1 MFDHQPQCFCE
12 PEDGIGRFTLGIR
25 EIRDSKKRAINV
37 IVTVDKQEFHRK
49 RLILDSECMIPDDQ
63 GVTEEWIVRVDGR
76 EYGPANIETLREW
89 KAEGRVLPANEARR
103 ADTELWSLASEI
115 PGLFNVE
122 ALAAVSASR
131 LTHSASSEQAPPT
144 PLRPRGFGQIL
155 ADTFRIY
162 VRGFLQFLSLA
173 LLVVLPSV
181 CAQLTAMWMQTG
193 KASDADPRVLA
204 AGGFAFLMFIFS
216 MAMWPVYVA
225 GVQIITVEIAAGR
238 RTGFFAALNDA
249 VRFWPRVAAL
259 CIFVYGVFFLLIVFA
274 FLIAAMIIAGSSSVF
289 VILLALALLG
299 LQVWMFGRF
308 FVNVLFW
315 QQFAV
320 LENAGVID
328 SLRESR
334 NLARSGRELS
344 WFQRPLWRGALLVS
358 IWTAFVLAITLGP
371 EWSTLRHY
379 FNELTTT
386 QDPQALLQQLTATQ
400 QAHGFD
406 IFHFALNLL
415 KGILQPLLGIA
426 FVVLYFDSKSDRHG
440 DPDSAH
446 RDRY

>member
-1 MFDHQPQCFCE
+1 
-12 PEDGIGRFTLGIR
+12 
-25 EIRDSKKRAINV
+25 
-37 IVTVDKQEFHRK
+37 
-49 RLILDSECMIPDDQ
+49 MIPDDQ
-63 GVTEEWIVRVDGR
+63 GVTEEWILRVDGS

-103 ADTELWSLASEI
+103 ADTELWSLAAEI
-115 PGLFNVE
+115 PGLFDEE
-122 ALAAVSASR
+122 ALRTVSAPR
-131 LTHSASSEQAPPT
+131 LTHSTSSVQPLPPL
-144 PLRPRGFGQIL
+144 PPRSFGQIL
-155 ADTFRIY
+155 ADTLRIY

-225 GVQIITVEIAAGR
+225 GIQIITTEIAAGR
-238 RTGFFAALNDA
+238 RIGFLAALNEA
-249 VRFWPRVAAL
+249 VRFWPRIAAL

-274 FLIAAMIIAGSSSVF
+274 FLIAAMIIAGASSVF
-289 VILLALALLG
+289 VLLLALALLG

-320 LENAGVID
+320 LENAGVIE

-334 NLARSGRELS
+334 NLARSGRELP
-344 WFQRPLWRGALLVS
+344 WFQRPIWRGVFIASL
-358 IWTAFVLAITLGP
+358 WFAFVLAIALVSEWTTLQH
-371 EWSTLRHY
+371 SL
-379 FNELTTT
+379 NELMTV
-386 QDPQALLQQLTATQ
+386 QDPQTLLQKLTEAQ
-400 QAHGFD
+400 QAHGFAVLTFVLG
-406 IFHFALNLL
+406 IVQ
-415 KGILQPLLGIA
+415 KILQPLIGIA
-426 FVVLYFDSKSDRHG
+426 FVLIYIDSRKEC
-440 DPDSAH
+440 
-446 RDRY
+446 

>member
-1 MFDHQPQCFCE
+1 
-12 PEDGIGRFTLGIR
+12 
-25 EIRDSKKRAINV
+25 
-37 IVTVDKQEFHRK
+37 
-49 RLILDSECMIPDDQ
+49 MIPDDQ
-63 GVTEEWIVRVDGR
+63 GVTEEWILRVDGS

-89 KAEGRVLPANEARR
+89 KTEGRVLPANEARR
-103 ADTELWSLASEI
+103 ADTERWSLAAEI
-115 PGLFNVE
+115 PGLFDEE
-122 ALAAVSASR
+122 ALPTVSDPR
-131 LTHSASSEQAPPT
+131 LTHSTSSVQPLPPL
-144 PLRPRGFGQIL
+144 PPRGFGQIL
-155 ADTFRIY
+155 ADTLRIY
-162 VRGFLQFLSLA
+162 VKGFPQFLSLT

-225 GVQIITVEIAAGR
+225 GIQIITTEIAAGR
-238 RTGFFAALNDA
+238 RIGFFTALNEA

-274 FLIAAMIIAGSSSVF
+274 FLIAAMIVAAASSVF

-320 LENAGVID
+320 LENAAVIE

-334 NLARSGRELS
+334 NLARSGRELP
-344 WFQRPLWRGALLVS
+344 WFQRPIWRGVFIASL
-358 IWTAFVLAITLGP
+358 WFAFVLAIALVSEWTTLQH
-371 EWSTLRHY
+371 S
-379 FNELTTT
+379 FNELMTT
-386 QDPQALLQQLTATQ
+386 QDPQTLLQKLTEAQ

-406 IFHFALNLL
+406 VLTFALGILQ
-415 KGILQPLLGIA
+415 KILQPLIGIA
-426 FVVLYFDSKSDRHG
+426 FVLLYFDSRKER
-440 DPDSAH
+440 
-446 RDRY
+446 